1 MANLCDFDM
10 RIQGKKGNIRKFCDA
25 LQQNGN
31 TWIGRGSEGVISYDD
46 GSAKDDEIV
55 GATFNGWCKWSVQ
68 SALIGCALQ
77 MRNNPEKWNFTEE
90 ERATL
95 HIMTLLEASK
105 QYSLDIEVF
114 SREPG
119 CSFSEHMLI
128 RQGEI
133 EIDEVTEYYEYFLDE
148 YETKEQAEEEYGIS
162 ITDEEWRM
170 QDCISRGGFD
180 EDFSV

>member
-1 MANLCDFDM
+1 MLQELYKIHLKDVHTDLERYLYQDCYCPGEIYDASGFFFDIYEPEDECFVLGTAIGGPNLYWHEEY
-10 RIQGKKGNIRKFCDA
+10 QGLYVVCKEQILEF
-25 LQQNGN
+25 
-31 TWIGRGSEGVISYDD
+31 TIEEG
-46 GSAKDDEIV
+46 
-55 GATFNGWCKWSVQ
+55 
-68 SALIGCALQ
+68 
-77 MRNNPEKWNFTEE
+77 
-90 ERATL
+90 
-95 HIMTLLEASK
+95 
-105 QYSLDIEVF
+105 
-114 SREPG
+114 
-119 CSFSEHMLI
+119 MLI